1 MKKRLIWGA
10 FAALAVLCLCV
21 LSGCSGKRTI
31 DLANY
36 VSVEFTGYDGDGSAY
51 ASIDRSAMLPLLDKQ
66 ISPTAITES
75 FEAAE
80 IQNNGKLSN
89 GDVISVTINYNELLM
104 ENAKVKVK
112 NPTLSF
118 TVSGLKE
125 KQKLDVFAA
134 VEFNVEGV
142 SPECKVSVDYNG
154 ELPHGIYAA
163 YGAFELVLENGEV
176 SDIYTDRRFKNGE
189 KLTLRL
195 SEDALEQLGREYK
208 IEETSRE
215 YTVEVDSAYILS
227 SADLTAENRKQ
238 LDKIAEDFL
247 NEKIEAVK
255 DGSDRE
261 AKYRLLANVS
271 GANLGSLYAGDAA
284 RINELSATELNAA
297 YVGVGDV
304 SDGWGF
310 TVKDKKSVYY
320 IYDAELSYYV
330 KLFGE
335 KPREDDTTCALI
347 VRIDDPKITPEGVM
361 YSNLAFASAKDF
373 ESAYNSYITTSF
385 EKLP

>member
-1 MKKRLIWGA
+1 MKKRLIRGA

-80 IQNNGKLSN
+80 IQYNGKLSN
-89 GDVISVTINYNELLM
+89 GDVIGVTINYNELLM

-176 SDIYTDRRFKNGE
+176 TDIYTDRRFKNGE

-238 LDKIAEDFL
+238 LDTIAEDFL

-255 DGSDRE
+255 EFTDRD
-261 AKYRLLANVS
+261 ARLRLLSNVT
-271 GANLGSLYAGDAA
+271 GMNLGTLYAGVSSSID
-284 RINELSATELNAA
+284 ELSMSELRGA
-297 YVGVGDV
+297 YVGVGAI
-304 SDGWGF
+304 SGSWGV
-310 TVKDKKSVYY
+310 TVNNQKSVYY
-320 IYDAELSYYV
+320 IYDADFSYYL
-330 KLFGE
+330 KESPLTT
-335 KPREDDTTCALI
+335 REDDTTCALI

>member
-1 MKKRLIWGA
+1 MKKRLIRGA

-51 ASIDRSAMLPLLDKQ
+51 ASIDRSAMLLDKQ

-89 GDVISVTINYNELLM
+89 GDVIGVTINYNELLM

-247 NEKIEAVK
+247 SEKIEAVK
-255 DGSDRE
+255 EFTDRD
-261 AKYRLLANVS
+261 ARLRLLSNVT
-271 GANLGSLYAGDAA
+271 GVNLGTLYAGVSSSID
-284 RINELSATELNAA
+284 ELSMSELRGA
-297 YVGVGDV
+297 YVGVGAI
-304 SDGWGF
+304 SGSWGV
-310 TVKDKKSVYY
+310 TVNNQKSVYY
-320 IYDAELSYYV
+320 IYDADFSYYL
-330 KLFGE
+330 KESPFTSR
-335 KPREDDTTCALI
+335 KDDTTCALI

>member
-10 FAALAVLCLCV
+10 FAALAALCLCL
-21 LSGCSGKRTI
+21 LSGCSGRKAI
-31 DLANY
+31 DLKSY
-36 VSVEFTGYDGDGSAY
+36 VSVEFSGYDGDGA
-51 ASIDRSAMLPLLDKQ
+51 AVVSIDRSAMLPLLDKQ

-80 IQNNGKLSN
+80 IQNNGKLKN
-89 GDVISVTINYNELLM
+89 GDVIGVTIKYNELLM
-104 ENAKVKVK
+104 ENSKVKVQ

-142 SPECKVSVDYNG
+142 SPECTVSVKYNG
-154 ELPHGIYAA
+154 ELPHGMYAE

-176 SDIYTDRRFKNGE
+176 SDIYTDRKFKNGE

-195 SEDALEQLGREYK
+195 SADALEQLGREYK
-208 IEETSRE
+208 IEETERE
-215 YTVEVDSAYILS
+215 YTVQVDSAYILT
-227 SADLTAENRKQ
+227 SADLNADARKQ

-255 DGSDRE
+255 EASDRD
-261 AKYRLLANVS
+261 ARLRLLSNVS
-271 GANLGSLYAGDAA
+271 GMNLGTLYAGVSSSID
-284 RINELSATELNAA
+284 ELSATALKGA
-297 YVGVGDV
+297 YVGVGTV
-304 SDGWGF
+304 SGSWGA
-310 TVKDKKSVYY
+310 TVNNQKSVYY
-320 IYDAELSYYV
+320 IYDADFSYYI
-330 KLFGE
+330 KE
-335 KPREDDTTCALI
+335 SPRTSREDDTTCALI

-361 YSNLAFASAKDF
+361 YSKLTFASAKDF